1 MNIMSKG
8 QRLRSQG
15 NKLQKGDRVAGVSVI
30 LYSLDEVQRRE
41 RRQCQLVRRI
51 FVEQRTQAEDDDCR

>member
-15 NKLQKGDRVAGVSVI
+15 NKLQKGDRVAGVSAI